1 MDASRRRTRWS
12 AVIAFWFGLLLVP
25 AQDWAQQSSYNS
37 DFLHFNNPYAES
49 SESNTAPT
57 GLSWAVPGSPSLPT
71 GSSAISSN
79 VDLEVTWRTL
89 PKKFLSDQKDMWL
102 FPGQLAKGRHWL
114 PTILLVGGTAVLITQ
129 DPAMERAVRQ
139 SSAFGTFSNVLS
151 SANTDAIIAGVPAAW
166 YLESLLIKNRYGQS
180 TALLAGEAV
189 ANDAVLMTVLKAAT
203 QRARPSEFP
212 PNGPYNDTFWN
223 SHNSFFGKGTSFPS
237 GHAMMSFSIATVFS
251 RRYAKHKWVPIL
263 AYTVAS
269 AISFSRITTASHFPS
284 DVFLGAGLGFVVA
297 RFDVLRGN

>member
-1 MDASRRRTRWS
+1 MYVSRRTTRTCA
-12 AVIAFWFGLLLVP
+12 AVALLFGLLFVP
-25 AQDWAQQSSYNS
+25 AQCWGQQYSDNS
-37 DFLHFNNPYAES
+37 DFLHFHNPYAVPA
-49 SESNTAPT
+49 ESNTAST
-57 GLSWAVPGSPSLPT
+57 GLISAVPAGGSLPR
-71 GSSAISSN
+71 SSSGISSN
-79 VDLEVTWRTL
+79 ADLEVTWRTL
-89 PKKFLSDQKDMWL
+89 PKKFLLDQKDMWL

-114 PTILLVGGTAVLITQ
+114 PTILFVGGTAVLITQ
-129 DPAMERAVRQ
+129 DPTMERAVRQ
-139 SSAFGTFSNVLS
+139 SGAFGTFNNVLS
-151 SANTDAIIAGVPAAW
+151 SAHTDAIMAGVPTAW
-166 YLESLLIKNRYGQS
+166 YIGSLLTKNKYGQS

-297 RFDVLRGN
+297 RFDVLHGN